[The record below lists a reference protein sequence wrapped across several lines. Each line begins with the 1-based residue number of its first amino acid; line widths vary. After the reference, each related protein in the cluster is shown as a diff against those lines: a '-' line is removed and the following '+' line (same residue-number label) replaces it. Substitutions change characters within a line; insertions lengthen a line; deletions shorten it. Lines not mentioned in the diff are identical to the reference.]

1 MKLLP
6 LEILKTFAVGDD
18 GSLIKLVTVDWQQV
32 FPALLVFALAVVQP
46 GDLVVCID
54 LHSVRSADESDRI

>member
-1 MKLLP
+1 MELLA

-18 GSLIKLVTVDWQQV
+18 GSRIRLVAVNWQQV
-32 FPALLVFALAVVQP
+32 FLASLVFALAVVQP